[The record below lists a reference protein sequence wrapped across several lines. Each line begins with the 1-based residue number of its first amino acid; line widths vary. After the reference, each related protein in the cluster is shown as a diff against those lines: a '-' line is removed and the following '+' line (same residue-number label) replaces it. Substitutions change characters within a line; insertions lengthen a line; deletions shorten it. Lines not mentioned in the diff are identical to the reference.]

1 MRGMGRITTRRRIVR
16 RTPEGHH
23 TRQDTLVVEEPLQIR
38 VDGAALTVT
47 MRTPGDDMDLVH
59 GFLLAE
65 GIVAERE
72 HVHVMRYC
80 AGADDDGT
88 NSYNVLDVQLGNG
101 AAGVQRRRSFLTS
114 SACGVCGTT
123 SIDDVETVS
132 AHPPAADPAA
142 VDAAV
147 IARLPGL
154 LRTGQK
160 VFASTGGLHAA
171 GLFGVDGTLL
181 RLREDVGR
189 HNAVDKVLGAALREG
204 KVPLSGRVLMLSGRA
219 SFELVQKA
227 AMAGVPVVA
236 AVSAPSSLAVDLAE
250 RAGITLIGFVRD
262 GGLNVYSRPDRVTGA

>member
-1 MRGMGRITTRRRIVR
+1 MGRVTTRRRIVR
-16 RTPEGHH
+16 RTSEGHH

-38 VDGAALTVT
+38 VGGAALTVT

-65 GIVAERE
+65 GIVSERE

-80 AGADDDGT
+80 AGADDDGR
-88 NSYNVLDVQLGNG
+88 NSYNVLDVELGDE
-101 AAGVQRRRSFLTS
+101 AAGVHRQRSFLTS

-132 AHPPAADPAA
+132 AHPPSHDPVS

-147 IARLPGL
+147 ITRLPGL

-160 VFASTGGLHAA
+160 VFESTGGLHAA
-171 GLFGVDGTLL
+171 GLFGSDGALL
-181 RLREDVGR
+181 SLREDVGR
-189 HNAVDKVLGAALREG
+189 HNAVDKVLGAALRDG
-204 KVPLSGRVLMLSGRA
+204 RIPLAGQVLMLSGRA

-250 RAGITLIGFVRD
+250 RSGITLVGFVRD
-262 GGLNVYSRPDRVTGA
+262 GGLNVYSRPDRVTGS

>member
-1 MRGMGRITTRRRIVR
+1 MGRVTTRRRIVR
-16 RTPEGHH
+16 RTAEGS
-23 TRQDTLVVEEPLQIR
+23 TVRQDTLAVEEPLQIR
-38 VDGAALTVT
+38 VDGQAFTVT
-47 MRTPGDDMDLVH
+47 MRTPGDDVDLVH

-80 AGADDDGT
+80 AGADDDGV
-88 NSYNVLDVQLGNG
+88 NSYNVIDVELGPG
-101 AAGVQRRRSFLTS
+101 AVPAHRQRSFLAT

-123 SIDDVETVS
+123 SIDDVETVTLY
-132 AHPPAADPAA
+132 PPERDPVT
-142 VDAAV
+142 VDADTV
-147 IARLPGL
+147 TELPGR
-154 LRTGQK
+154 LRERQK

-171 GLFGVDGTLL
+171 GLFLPDGELL
-181 RLREDVGR
+181 ALREDVGR

-204 KVPLSGRVLMLSGRA
+204 RVPLNGRVLMLSGRA

-250 RAGITLIGFVRD
+250 RSGITLIGFVRD
-262 GGLNVYSRPDRVTGA
+262 GGLNVYTRADRVTE